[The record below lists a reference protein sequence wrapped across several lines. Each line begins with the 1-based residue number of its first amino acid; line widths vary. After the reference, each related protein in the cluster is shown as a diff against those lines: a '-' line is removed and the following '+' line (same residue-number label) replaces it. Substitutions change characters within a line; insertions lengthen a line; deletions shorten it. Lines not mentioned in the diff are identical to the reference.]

1 MPKTLQQPKTHTHF
15 LLRPIRW
22 LRSLKFKKNAP
33 QIKTEGLTTH
43 LKISP
48 NEPSISQS
56 SAQIFKKLVDMPSS
70 ERSKSLDVLS
80 MKELEEKFPNDD
92 ARLKHLKEKRKDLNA
107 VHTFLINTEQKNEKI
122 KADYKAFFNHE
133 IAKFEMEKNSIAT
146 LILDN
151 HHHLSEIKI
160 KDIENQLEKLDKIK
174 NYINKEILPNMGS
187 EYKPSERILLD
198 LELKPAHHDDI
209 SVQKKHYVEEY
220 KKMTFSNFLKN
231 TLYDLQSSSY
241 DKKIIE
247 PYLDTVIA
255 NLQPLRNSEK
265 DLYNQINKFPDKNT
279 VNLRIKHVDTCLEE
293 IEKRAFTKGSLTT
306 RKEEVKKQS
315 QQINQDLKKRNL
327 PGLELTTPV
336 YRNFVH

>member
-1 MPKTLQQPKTHTHF
+1 MSKTHTHF

-33 QIKTEGLTTH
+33 QIKTGGLTTH
-43 LKISP
+43 IKISP

-56 SAQIFKKLVDMPSS
+56 SAQIFKKFVDMPSS
-70 ERSKSLDVLS
+70 ECSKSLDVLS

-92 ARLKHLKEKRKDLNA
+92 ARIKHLKEKRKDLNA

-122 KADYKAFFNHE
+122 KADYKTFFNHE
-133 IAKFEMEKNSIAT
+133 IEKFEMEKNSIAP
-146 LILDN
+146 LFLDN
-151 HHHLSEIKI
+151 HHHLSKIEI
-160 KDIENQLEKLDKIK
+160 KDIENQLENLDKIM

-187 EYKPSERILLD
+187 EYKPSKRILLK
-198 LELKPAHHDDI
+198 LELEPAYYAEV
-209 SVQKKHYVEEY
+209 SMMVPKNFFVEKFKKI
-220 KKMTFSNFLKN
+220 TFSNFLKN
-231 TLYDLQSSSY
+231 TLHSLPSGSY
-241 DKKIIE
+241 DKTIIE

-255 NLQPLRNSEK
+255 KLQPLQKSEK
-265 DLYNQINKFPDKNT
+265 ELYEQINKFPDKNT

-306 RKEEVKKQS
+306 RKEEVIKQS
-315 QQINQDLKKRNL
+315 QQINQELKKRNL
-327 PGLELTTPV
+327 SGLELAVPV